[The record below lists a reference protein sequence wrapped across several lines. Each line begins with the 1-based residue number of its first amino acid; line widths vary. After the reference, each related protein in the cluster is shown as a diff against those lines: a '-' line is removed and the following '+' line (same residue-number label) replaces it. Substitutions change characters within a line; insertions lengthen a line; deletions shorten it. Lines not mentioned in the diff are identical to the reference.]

1 MGVLSIFLPMVPHA
15 MEGMGEEHTMENRTG
30 EMTREGVGKRI
41 GRFFSGNASVIRI
54 LMVTVT

>member
-1 MGVLSIFLPMVPHA
+1 